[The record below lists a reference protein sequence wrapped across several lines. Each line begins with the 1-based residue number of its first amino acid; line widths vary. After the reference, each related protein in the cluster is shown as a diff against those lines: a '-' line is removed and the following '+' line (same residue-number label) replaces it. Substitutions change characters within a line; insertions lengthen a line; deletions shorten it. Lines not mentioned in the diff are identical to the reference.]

1 MKAWLTIAAVF
12 VVVAVLFWCGQTIYN
27 RGYSAAESVYQRKAV
42 QAAMCKI
49 ENTETLEAQKEKLK
63 QREANLNAD
72 CKALYSTDLSA
83 CRRQLRGNR

>member
-1 MKAWLTIAAVF
+1 MKHWIIITAIAVVF
-12 VVVAVLFWCGQTIYN
+12 IALFWGCKMIYN
-27 RGYSAAESVYQRKAV
+27 RGYAAAESIYQRKAV

-49 ENTETLEAQKEKLK
+49 ENTEMLEAQKEKLK